1 MLRVEVE
8 LKLVWAVAQRELR
21 EALRN
26 KWLWFYA
33 AGFAVLAFA
42 LAQAGVVSAG
52 YSGLGGF
59 GRTAASLINA
69 ILLFAPLIGLSIGA
83 TTLAGERERG
93 TLLYLL
99 AQPVSR
105 AEVFW
110 GKALGASLAVIG
122 ALSLGFGVAGLALA
136 SAGGG
141 KPGAY
146 LALAGHTFLLALASL
161 GLGFLISTLTRKAST
176 AMAGAL
182 LVWLLL
188 VFVGD
193 LGLMGATAALRPS
206 PDALLAALLVN
217 PLQSSSWAR
226 FTACAPRSTRWAPP
240 ASTPHTGSARH
251 CRSCCT
257 ACWSRW
263 IAASLGLAFA
273 LFNRRGDV

>member
-1 MLRVEVE
+1 MEMSLT
-8 LKLVWAVAQRELR
+8 WAVAQRELR

-33 AGFAVLAFA
+33 AGFAVLAYA

-52 YSGLGGF
+52 YAGLGGF

-69 ILLFAPLIGLSIGA
+69 ILLFAPLIGLSVGA
-83 TTLAGERERG
+83 AALAGERERG

-110 GKALGASLAVIG
+110 GKALGALLAVIG
-122 ALSLGFGVAGLALA
+122 ALSLGFGLAGLVMA

-141 KPGAY
+141 RPGAY
-146 LALAGHTFLLALASL
+146 LALAAHTFLLAAASL
-161 GLGFLISTLTRKAST
+161 GIGFVISALTRKAAT

-182 LVWLLL
+182 LAWLVL

-193 LGLMGATAALRPS
+193 LGLMGATAAFRPA
-206 PDALLAALLVN
+206 PDALLAALLAN
-217 PLQSSSWAR
+217 PLQIFKLGAIYSLRATLDTLGAAGQYAAYR
-226 FTACAPRSTRWAPP
+226 FGAALP
-240 ASTPHTGSARH
+240 AVLYGLLLA
-251 CRSCCT
+251 
-257 ACWSRW
+257 W
-263 IAASLGLAFA
+263 IAATLGLAFA

>member
-1 MLRVEVE
+1 ME
-8 LKLVWAVAQRELR
+8 LSLTWAVAQRELR

-52 YSGLGGF
+52 YAGLGGF

-69 ILLFAPLIGLSIGA
+69 ILLFAPLIGLSVGA
-83 TTLAGERERG
+83 AALAGERERG

-110 GKALGASLAVIG
+110 GKALGSMLAVIG
-122 ALSLGFGVAGLALA
+122 ALSLGFGLAGLALA

-141 KPGAY
+141 RPGAY
-146 LALAGHTFLLALASL
+146 LALAAHTFLLAVASL
-161 GLGFLISTLTRKAST
+161 GLGFVISTLTRKAST

-182 LVWLLL
+182 LAWLVL

-193 LGLMGATAALRPS
+193 LGLMGATAALRPA
-206 PDALLAALLVN
+206 PDTLLAALLAN
-217 PLQSSSWAR
+217 PLQIFKLGAIYSLRATLDTLGAAGQYAAYR
-226 FTACAPRSTRWAPP
+226 FGALLPIVLYGLLLA
-240 ASTPHTGSARH
+240 
-251 CRSCCT
+251 
-257 ACWSRW
+257 W